1 MTTTTFLKHASLFQ
15 ELNDQELELLAADFL
30 PREFRAGEAIF
41 HQGDPGHVLYLVES
55 GQVRI
60 FVNGIDGH
68 ETSVVLYGRPGE
80 IFGELA
86 IIDGLPRSA
95 SAVAVMDTVVH
106 TLSRDRFRE
115 YMRRWP
121 QLALN
126 FMQTLTKKVRYS
138 THQVDSL
145 ASMAI
150 SQRLARKLLEL
161 GQNYG
166 TAEAQGVR
174 LNTALTQSD
183 LASMIG
189 ATRESTNKILRQ
201 FRDDGLITLNNGQ
214 TIIIRDAEALRTLV
228 SS

>member
-106 TLSRDRFRE
+106 TLSRERFRE

-214 TIIIRDAEALRTLV
+214 TIIIRDVEALRTLV

>member
-1 MTTTTFLKHASLFQ
+1 MTATNFLQQSPLFTGLDSRTLQ
-15 ELNDQELELLAADFL
+15 EIAADFSR
-30 PREFRAGEAIF
+30 REFAAGKIIF
-41 HQGDPGHVLYLVES
+41 YQGDRGRLLYLVES

-60 FVNGIDGH
+60 FVNGFDGH

-106 TLSRDRFRE
+106 TLSRERFQE
-115 YMRRWP
+115 YMRRSP

-126 FMQTLTKKVRYS
+126 FMKTLTKKVRYN
-138 THQVDSL
+138 THQVDSF
-145 ASMAI
+145 ASMDI
-150 SQRLARKLLEL
+150 SRRLARKLLEL

-166 TAEAQGVR
+166 TAEPQGVR

-183 LASMIG
+183 LASLIG
-189 ATRESTNKILRQ
+189 ATRESTNKLLRQ
-201 FRDDGLITLNNGQ
+201 FRDNGLITLTNGQ
-214 TIIIRDAEALRTLV
+214 TIFIRDAEALRTLV
-228 SS
+228 SE

>member
-1 MTTTTFLKHASLFQ
+1 
-15 ELNDQELELLAADFL
+15 L

-106 TLSRDRFRE
+106 TLSRERFRE

-214 TIIIRDAEALRTLV
+214 TIIIRDVEALRTLV

>member
-1 MTTTTFLKHASLFQ
+1 MTTIGFLKEAALFQ
-15 ELNDQELELLAADFL
+15 GLGDKELGVLAADFL
-30 PREFRAGEAIF
+30 PREFRAGQAIF
-41 HQGDPGHVLYLVES
+41 HQGDSGRLLYLVES

-60 FVNGIDGH
+60 FVNGIDGR

-86 IIDGLPRSA
+86 VIDGLPRSA
-95 SAVAVMDTVVH
+95 SAVAVMDTIVH
-106 TLSRDRFRE
+106 TLGRERFRE

-126 FMQTLTKKVRYS
+126 FMLTLTKKVRYN
-138 THQVDSL
+138 TQQVDSL
-145 ASMAI
+145 ASMDI
-150 SQRLARKLLEL
+150 SRRLARKLLEL

-183 LASMIG
+183 LASLIG
-189 ATRESTNKILRQ
+189 ATRESTNKVLRQ
-201 FRDDGLITLNNGQ
+201 FRDEGLISNNGQ
-214 TIIIRDAEALRTLV
+214 AIVIRDAEALRTLV

>member
-1 MTTTTFLKHASLFQ
+1 MTTTDFLKQASLFKG
-15 ELNDQELELLAADFL
+15 LSDRELETLAADFKK
-30 PREFRAGEAIF
+30 REFGAGEVIF
-41 HQGDPGHVLYLVES
+41 YQGDPGHTLYLVES

-95 SAVAVMDTVVH
+95 SAVAIMNTIVH
-106 TLSRDRFRE
+106 TLGRERFRAF
-115 YMRRWP
+115 MQSRP

-126 FMQTLTKKVRYS
+126 FMQTLTKKVRYN
-138 THQVDSL
+138 THQMDSL
-145 ASMAI
+145 ASMDV

-166 TAEAQGVR
+166 SAEAQGVR

-189 ATRESTNKILRQ
+189 ATRESTNKVLRQ
-201 FRDDGLITLNNGQ
+201 FRDDGLIALYNGQ
-214 TIIIRDAEALRTLV
+214 TIFIRDAEALRTLV
-228 SS
+228 TA

>member
-15 ELNDQELELLAADFL
+15 ELNDQELEILAANFL

-106 TLSRDRFRE
+106 TLSRERFRE

>member
-1 MTTTTFLKHASLFQ
+1 MLF
-15 ELNDQELELLAADFL
+15 
-30 PREFRAGEAIF
+30 
-41 HQGDPGHVLYLVES
+41 LVES

-60 FVNGIDGH
+60 FVNGFDGH

-95 SAVAVMDTVVH
+95 SAVAVMDTIVH
-106 TLSRDRFRE
+106 TLSRERFRE
-115 YMRRWP
+115 YMRLWP

-145 ASMAI
+145 ASMGI

-166 TAEAQGVR
+166 SAETKGVR

-201 FRDDGLITLNNGQ
+201 FRDEGLIALDNGH
-214 TIIIRDAEALRTLV
+214 TIFIRDVEALRTLV

>member
-1 MTTTTFLKHASLFQ
+1 MNAINFLKKATLFQ
-15 ELNDQELELLAADFL
+15 GLSDLVLETIAADFTR
-30 PREFRAGEAIF
+30 REFKAGKAIF
-41 HQGDPGHVLYLVES
+41 FQGDPGQMLYLVES

-60 FVNGIDGH
+60 FVNGFNGQ

-106 TLSRDRFRE
+106 TLSRERFQDF
-115 YMRRWP
+115 MRRWP

-126 FMQTLTKKVRYS
+126 FMQTLTKKVRYN
-138 THQVDSL
+138 TKQVDSL
-145 ASMAI
+145 ASMDVAR
-150 SQRLARKLLEL
+150 RLARKLLEL

-183 LASMIG
+183 LASLIG
-189 ATRESTNKILRQ
+189 ATRESTNKFLRQ
-201 FRDDGLITLNNGQ
+201 FRDNGLISLTNGQ

>member
-1 MTTTTFLKHASLFQ
+1 MTTIDFLKQASLFKGLA
-15 ELNDQELELLAADFL
+15 ERELEILAADFV
-30 PREFRAGEAIF
+30 PREFQAGQAIF
-41 HQGDPGHVLYLVES
+41 HQGDPGHMLYLVES

-60 FVNGIDGH
+60 FVNGLDGH

-95 SAVAVMDTVVH
+95 SAVAVMDTIVH
-106 TLSRDRFRE
+106 TLSRGCFRA
-115 YMRRWP
+115 YMQRWP

-126 FMQTLTKKVRYS
+126 FMQTLTKKVRYN
-138 THQVDSL
+138 THQMDSL
-145 ASMAI
+145 ASMAV

-166 TAEAQGVR
+166 SAETLGVR

-189 ATRESTNKILRQ
+189 ATRESTNKVLRQ
-201 FRDDGLITLNNGQ
+201 FRDDGMIALNNGQ
-214 TIIIRDAEALRTLV
+214 TIIIRDVEALRTMV
-228 SS
+228 SG

>member
-1 MTTTTFLKHASLFQ
+1 METI
-15 ELNDQELELLAADFL
+15 AADFTR
-30 PREFRAGEAIF
+30 REFGAGKVIF
-41 HQGDPGHVLYLVES
+41 YEGDPGQLLYLVES

-60 FVNGIDGH
+60 FVNGLNGQ

-106 TLSRDRFRE
+106 TLSRERFQDF
-115 YMRRWP
+115 MRQWP

-126 FMQTLTKKVRYS
+126 FMQALTKKVRYN
-138 THQVDSL
+138 TKQVDSL
-145 ASMAI
+145 ASMDI
-150 SQRLARKLLEL
+150 SRRLARKLLEL

-166 TAEAQGVR
+166 TAETQGVR

-183 LASMIG
+183 LASLIG
-189 ATRESTNKILRQ
+189 ATRESTNKFLRQ
-201 FRDDGLITLNNGQ
+201 FRDDGLISLTNGQ

-228 SS
+228 SK

>member
-15 ELNDQELELLAADFL
+15 ELNDQELEILAANFL

-106 TLSRDRFRE
+106 TLSRERFRE

-214 TIIIRDAEALRTLV
+214 TIIIRDVEALRTLV

>member
-1 MTTTTFLKHASLFQ
+1 
-15 ELNDQELELLAADFL
+15 
-30 PREFRAGEAIF
+30 
-41 HQGDPGHVLYLVES
+41 
-55 GQVRI
+55 VRI
-60 FVNGIDGH
+60 FVNGLDGH

-106 TLSRDRFRE
+106 TLSRERFQD

-126 FMQTLTKKVRYS
+126 FMQTLTKKVRYN
-138 THQVDSL
+138 TKQVDSL
-145 ASMAI
+145 ASMDVPR
-150 SQRLARKLLEL
+150 RLARKLLEL

-174 LNTALTQSD
+174 LNTGLTQSD
-183 LASMIG
+183 LASLIG
-189 ATRESTNKILRQ
+189 ATRESTNKFLRQ
-201 FRDDGLITLNNGQ
+201 FRDNGLISLTNGQ

-228 SS
+228 SK

>member
-1 MTTTTFLKHASLFQ
+1 MSAINFLEKATLFQ
-15 ELNDQELELLAADFL
+15 GLDAQALETIAADFTR
-30 PREFRAGEAIF
+30 REFRAGKAIF
-41 HQGDPGHVLYLVES
+41 FQGDPGSMLYLVES

-60 FVNGIDGH
+60 FVNGLDGH

-106 TLSRDRFRE
+106 TLSRERFQD

-121 QLALN
+121 PLALN
-126 FMQTLTKKVRYS
+126 FMKTLTKKVRYN
-138 THQVDSL
+138 TKQVDSL
-145 ASMAI
+145 ASMDV
-150 SQRLARKLLEL
+150 SRRLARKLLEL

-166 TAEAQGVR
+166 TAEPQGVR

-183 LASMIG
+183 LASLIG
-189 ATRESTNKILRQ
+189 ATRESTNKFLRQ
-201 FRDDGLITLNNGQ
+201 FRDNGLISLTNGQ
-214 TIIIRDAEALRTLV
+214 TIVIRDAEALRTLV
-228 SS
+228 SK

>member
-1 MTTTTFLKHASLFQ
+1 MTTTEFLKQASLFKG
-15 ELNDQELELLAADFL
+15 LSDGELETLAADFI
-30 PREFRAGEAIF
+30 PRQFRAGETIF
-41 HQGDPGHVLYLVES
+41 YQGDPGHMLYLVES

-60 FVNGIDGH
+60 FVNGLDGH
-68 ETSVVLYGRPGE
+68 ETSVVLHGRPGE

-106 TLSRDRFRE
+106 TLSRDRFRA

-126 FMQTLTKKVRYS
+126 FMQTLTKKVRYN

-145 ASMAI
+145 ASMAV

-166 TAEAQGVR
+166 SAESQGVR

-189 ATRESTNKILRQ
+189 ATRESTNKVLRQ
-201 FRDDGLITLNNGQ
+201 FRDEGLIALHNGQ
-214 TIIIRDAEALRTLV
+214 TIIIRDVEALRTLV
-228 SS
+228 SR